1 MIDAI
6 RRNVTWRAIPLAGI
20 AGGTVHLI
28 TNLVLTP
35 LFYDVSGWLVLRYAA
50 GLVIGEDAVTST
62 GTDVLVLGAI
72 VHYAISIALALI
84 IAIVIHRWG
93 LLVGV
98 IGGALLGL
106 ALYGINLYTMT
117 AFYEWFF
124 AIHSNVLLLS
134 HVLFG
139 ATVGAVYESFDH
151 YDVDYVYKEDRYGT
165 A

>member
-6 RRNVTWRAIPLAGI
+6 QRNVTWRAIPLAGI

-28 TNLVLTP
+28 TNLLLTP

-50 GLVIGEDAVTST
+50 GLVIGNDAITST
-62 GTDVLVLGAI
+62 GTDVLVLGAL
-72 VHYAISIALALI
+72 VHYALSIVFSLI

-93 LLVGV
+93 LLVGM
-98 IGGALLGL
+98 IGGAILGL
-106 ALYGINLYTMT
+106 AIYGINLYTMT
-117 AFYEWFF
+117 AFFEWFF

-151 YDVDYVYKEDRYGT
+151 FDVDYVYKENIYET